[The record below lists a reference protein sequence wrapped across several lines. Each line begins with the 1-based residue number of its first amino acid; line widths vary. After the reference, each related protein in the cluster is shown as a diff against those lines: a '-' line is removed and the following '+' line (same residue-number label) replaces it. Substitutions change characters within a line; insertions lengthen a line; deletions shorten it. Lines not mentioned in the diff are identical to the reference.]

1 MGVPTVDVNYIAVL
15 VAAIVNMVLGFLW
28 YGPLFGKQ
36 WIQLMAFDKKKMEEA
51 KKKGMTKTYIV
62 AFISTLLMS
71 YILAHFVKYT
81 QAATIAE
88 GITAGVWLWLGFIA
102 TVQLSMV
109 LWEGKPVKLYL
120 INIAYYL
127 VALSVMGAIL
137 SVWV

>member
-1 MGVPTVDVNYIAVL
+1 MVPTVTINYVAVL

-36 WIQLMAFDKKKMEEA
+36 WIQMMNFDKKKMEEA
-51 KKKGMTKTYIV
+51 KKKGMAKTYVI

-71 YILAHFVKYT
+71 YILAHFVGYS

-109 LWEGKPVKLYL
+109 IWEGKPVKLYL

-127 VALSVMGAIL
+127 VALAVMGAIL
-137 SVWV
+137 AVWV